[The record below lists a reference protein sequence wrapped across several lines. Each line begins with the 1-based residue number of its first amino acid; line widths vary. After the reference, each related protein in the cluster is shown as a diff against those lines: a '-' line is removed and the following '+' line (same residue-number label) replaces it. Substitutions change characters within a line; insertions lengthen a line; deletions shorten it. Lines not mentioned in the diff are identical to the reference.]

1 MIIVIDPLV
10 KGFSHEMVNAGFVYS
25 ISKDNQDK
33 EILFIAEEKHIKCIQ
48 DIFESNNYN
57 PSNIKYMAKGNVFN
71 FIKINIKLREYSN
84 KKLIEKYIFLSF
96 DAITV
101 SLIYKFI
108 KVTPVYL
115 VCHAIFE
122 QLIDNSNQREGLA
135 KTKNDILNKISNTSL
150 LSLTKLTLVYAK
162 KYLIKYYDALINK
175 IFNFKKIFL
184 QQSSSNV
191 IFIVLSEHIISNL
204 KNNNVVHNNKII
216 NITMPYIYSENN
228 NYVLNTKLNNFGI
241 VGYGSPRAMK
251 VLVENINSLDLLNKY
266 YFWNIGA
273 NASGLKDIKNIYF
286 PIQSGFLSREDINTY
301 SQNLDFTLILY
312 DRKSYTLSCSA
323 TIMES
328 IMYMKPIIYLDNSC
342 VNEFNKHDI
351 GIKCDTLKELTEC
364 IVNIINNPE
373 KYRVQYEKYMKNIIE
388 LRGKLD
394 LKNRVLIKDIK

>member
-1 MIIVIDPLV
+1 VIIVIDPLV
-10 KGFSHEMVNAGFVYS
+10 RGFSHEMVNAGFVYS

-96 DAITV
+96 NAITV

-204 KNNNVVHNNKII
+204 KNNNVAHNNKII
-216 NITMPYIYSENN
+216 NITMPYIYSKNN

-241 VGYGSPRAMK
+241 VGYGSPKAMK

-273 NASGLKDIKNIYF
+273 NTSGLKDIKNIYF

-342 VNEFNKHDI
+342 INEFNKHDI